1 MHRAPTLCALF
12 TLWVV
17 IIILP
22 NQKISHFLIN
32 KSKSFLLIF
41 ILFLFLFTL
50 IFYHNVYQINNTV
63 YAEETVIP
71 ILTYHNFTNDESSSY
86 RMNIIEFE
94 KQMDYLA
101 AHNYSVISL
110 SELLKGLRT
119 GQLPPK
125 PIVITIDDG
134 FKSTYTLA
142 YPVLKKYNF
151 PAALFIYTNFIK
163 KNSGSL
169 TWKEIREMT
178 NHNIEIG
185 SHTLSHCNLLKY
197 QKNEN
202 YETYLAR
209 IRREIFLSKEI
220 LESKI
225 QGKVKFFAYP
235 YGVYSPIIKNL
246 VILAGYEGI
255 LNANSMNNTLNADS
269 FSLNR
274 QIIFGQS
281 SFNSFIRI
289 LNQRPFNTS
298 QIFPYDG
305 IIESN
310 QLVKI
315 GAILEGDNYDA
326 KTLSMKL
333 GGAKVKFDF
342 NPKNREISFTPD
354 SLKPLIKKS
363 YIVNITALDKNSQ
376 HQRKISWL
384 ITIK

>member
-1 MHRAPTLCALF
+1 MKNYYDTNQKNILF
-12 TLWVV
+12 FLNKNKSLLL
-17 IIILP
+17 IIIL
-22 NQKISHFLIN
+22 L
-32 KSKSFLLIF
+32 FLLVHSCYQN
-41 ILFLFLFTL
+41 ILR
-50 IFYHNVYQINNTV
+50 IDNIV
-63 YAEETVIP
+63 YAEETIIP
-71 ILTYHNFTNDESSSY
+71 ILCYHNFTTEESSSY
-86 RMNIIEFE
+86 KINIVDFE

-110 SELLKGLRT
+110 SELLKVLSA

-151 PAALFIYTNFIK
+151 PATLFIYSNFIE
-163 KNSGSL
+163 KNSYSL
-169 TWKEIREMT
+169 TWEEIREMT
-178 NHNIEIG
+178 KNNIEIG

-197 QKNEN
+197 KKNEDC
-202 YETYLAR
+202 ETYLAR

-220 LESKI
+220 LEGKI
-225 QGKVKFFAYP
+225 EGEVKCFAYP
-235 YGVYSPIIKNL
+235 YGAYSSTIKDL
-246 VILAGYEGI
+246 VKRAGYEGI
-255 LNANSMNNTLNADS
+255 LNANSMNNTLDIDP

-274 QIIFGQS
+274 QIIFGQN

-289 LNQRPFNTS
+289 LNQRSFKAS

-310 QLVKI
+310 QFIKI

-326 KTLSMKL
+326 DSLSMKL

-342 NPKNREISFTPD
+342 NSENREISFTPD

-363 YIVNITALDKNSQ
+363 YIVNITALDKNSIYL
-376 HQRKISWL
+376 RKISWL
-384 ITIK
+384 ITVK

>member
-1 MHRAPTLCALF
+1 MKPK
-12 TLWVV
+12 
-17 IIILP
+17 
-22 NQKISHFLIN
+22 QKISHFLIN
-32 KSKSFLLIF
+32 KNKNFLLIF
-41 ILFLFLFTL
+41 ILSLFLFTT
-50 IFYHNVYQINNTV
+50 IFYYSVYQINNII
-63 YAEETVIP
+63 YAQETIIP
-71 ILTYHNFTNDESSSY
+71 ILTYHNFNKDEGSSY
-86 RMNIIEFE
+86 SINIVEFE

-110 SELLKGLRT
+110 SELLKGLRDS
-119 GQLPPK
+119 QLPPK
-125 PIVITIDDG
+125 PVVITIDDG
-134 FKSTYTLA
+134 FKSSFTLA
-142 YPVLKKYNF
+142 YPILKKYNF
-151 PAALFIYTNFIK
+151 PATLFLYTNFIE
-163 KNSGSL
+163 KNSFSL
-169 TWKEIREMT
+169 TWEEIREMT
-178 NHNIEIG
+178 KNNIEIG
-185 SHTLSHCNLLKY
+185 SHTLSHCNLLRYK
-197 QKNEN
+197 KNEN

-209 IRREIFLSKEI
+209 IRREIILSKEI

-225 QGKVKFFAYP
+225 GGKVKFFAYP
-235 YGVYSPIIKNL
+235 YGVYDPQIKNL
-246 VILAGYEGI
+246 AIQSGYEGI
-255 LNANSMNNTLNADS
+255 LNANSMNNTLNAHP

-315 GAILEGDNYDA
+315 GAILKGDNYDA

-342 NPKNREISFTPD
+342 NPENREISFTPD

>member
-1 MHRAPTLCALF
+1 MF
-12 TLWVV
+12 YVKN
-17 IIILP
+17 IKYFFIF
-22 NQKISHFLIN
+22 K
-32 KSKSFLLIF
+32 LIF
-41 ILFLFLFTL
+41 VFLFLTICQNIL
-50 IFYHNVYQINNTV
+50 SSPSIVWAQ
-63 YAEETVIP
+63 ETVIL
-71 ILTYHNFTNDESSSY
+71 ILTYHNFTIEEGSSY
-86 RMNIIEFE
+86 KINIVEFE

-134 FKSTYTLA
+134 FKSTFTLA

-151 PAALFIYTNFIK
+151 PATLFLYTNFIE

-178 NHNIEIG
+178 KNNIEIG

-197 QKNEN
+197 KKNEN
-202 YETYLAR
+202 YETYSTR
-209 IRREIFLSKEI
+209 IKKEIFLSKEI

-235 YGVYSPIIKNL
+235 YGTYGSTIKD
-246 VILAGYEGI
+246 LAIQTGYEGI
-255 LNANSMNNTLNADS
+255 FNANSMNNTLDADP

-289 LNQRPFNTS
+289 LHQRPLKTS

-310 QLVKI
+310 QLIKI
-315 GAILEGDNYDA
+315 GAILEGNNYDA

>member
-1 MHRAPTLCALF
+1 MFLNQESLHPLLVRKAKLSFVFGLF
-12 TLWVV
+12 AEV
-17 IIILP
+17 
-22 NQKISHFLIN
+22 LIAV
-32 KSKSFLLIF
+32 SI
-41 ILFLFLFTL
+41 
-50 IFYHNVYQINNTV
+50 IFYFSISSISNNTA
-63 YAEETVIP
+63 YAKEEIHIP
-71 ILTYHNFTNDESSSY
+71 ILTYHNFTKDESSSY
-86 RMNIIEFE
+86 DMNIVEFE
-94 KQMDYLA
+94 KQIDYLA

-151 PAALFIYTNFIK
+151 PATLFLYTNFIE
-163 KNSGSL
+163 KNSYSL
-169 TWKEIREMT
+169 TWEEIREMT
-178 NHNIEIG
+178 KNNIEIG

-197 QKNEN
+197 KKNEN

-225 QGKVKFFAYP
+225 GSEVKFFSYP
-235 YGVYSPIIKNL
+235 YGVYSPMIKNL
-246 VILAGYEGI
+246 VIQAGYEGI
-255 LNANSMNNTLNADS
+255 LNANSMNNTLNS
-269 FSLNR
+269 HLFSLNR
-274 QIIFGQS
+274 QIIFGNN

-310 QLVKI
+310 QFVKI

-376 HQRKISWL
+376 HQLKSSWL

>member
-1 MHRAPTLCALF
+1 MFLNKKKLSLSLIKKRILSFTNKLFIISALL
-12 TLWVV
+12 LW
-17 IIILP
+17 
-22 NQKISHFLIN
+22 
-32 KSKSFLLIF
+32 
-41 ILFLFLFTL
+41 L
-50 IFYHNVYQINNTV
+50 IFYHNILPISNII

-71 ILTYHNFTNDESSSY
+71 ILAYHNFTKDKGSSY
-86 RMNIIEFE
+86 QINIVEFE

-101 AHNYSVISL
+101 THNYTVIPL
-110 SELLKGLRT
+110 SELLAGLKD

-125 PIVITIDDG
+125 PVIITIDDG
-134 FKSTYTLA
+134 YNSTYTLA

-151 PAALFIYTNFIK
+151 PATLFIYTNFIE
-163 KNSGSL
+163 KNNGSL
-169 TWKEIREMT
+169 TWEEIREMT
-178 NHNIEIG
+178 SHNTEIG

-197 QKNEN
+197 KKNEN

-220 LESKI
+220 LENKTG
-225 QGKVKFFAYP
+225 GKVKFFAYP
-235 YGVYSPIIKNL
+235 YGAYSPIIKNL
-246 VILAGYEGI
+246 AIQAGYKGI
-255 LNANSMNNTLNADS
+255 ANANSMNNTLDTNP

-274 QIIFGQS
+274 QIVFGNN
-281 SFNSFIRI
+281 SFNYFIRI

-298 QIFPYDG
+298 RIFPYDG

-310 QLVKI
+310 QFVKI

-342 NPKNREISFTPD
+342 NPENQEISFTPD

-363 YIVNITALDKNSQ
+363 YIVNITALGKNSQ
-376 HQRKISWL
+376 HQQKTSWL

>member
-1 MHRAPTLCALF
+1 M
-12 TLWVV
+12 W
-17 IIILP
+17 P
-22 NQKISHFLIN
+22 NQKISYFLIN
-32 KSKSFLLIF
+32 KNKSLLVIF
-41 ILFLFLFTL
+41 ILSLFLF
-50 IFYHNVYQINNTV
+50 IPMSYHNVYQINNNIV
-63 YAEETVIP
+63 YAEEITIP
-71 ILTYHNFTNDESSSY
+71 ILTYHNFTKDEGSSY
-86 RMNIIEFE
+86 QINIVEFE

-101 AHNYSVISL
+101 VHNYSVISL
-110 SELLKGLRT
+110 SELLTGLRD

-142 YPVLKKYNF
+142 YPILKKYNF
-151 PAALFIYTNFIK
+151 PATLLIYTDFIE
-163 KNSGSL
+163 KNSSSL
-169 TWKEIREMT
+169 TWEEIREMT
-178 NHNIEIG
+178 KNNIEIG
-185 SHTLSHCNLLKY
+185 SHTLSHCNLLRYKE
-197 QKNEN
+197 NES
-202 YETYLAR
+202 YDSYISR
-209 IRREIFLSKEI
+209 IKKEIFLSKEI

-225 QGKVKFFAYP
+225 GSKVKFFAYP
-235 YGVYSPIIKNL
+235 YGIYSPIIKNL
-246 VILAGYEGI
+246 IIQAGYEGI
-255 LNANSMNNTLNADS
+255 LNANSMNNNLNADL

-281 SFNSFIRI
+281 PLNSFIQI
-289 LNQRPFNTS
+289 LNQRLFNIS

-305 IIESN
+305 EIESN

-326 KTLSMKL
+326 KTFSMKL

-342 NPKNREISFTPD
+342 NAENREISFTPD

-376 HQRKISWL
+376 HQRKTSWV

>member
-22 NQKISHFLIN
+22 NQKISHFLLNKN
-32 KSKSFLLIF
+32 KSLLLIVVLLFLLI
-41 ILFLFLFTL
+41 
-50 IFYHNVYQINNTV
+50 HMCYQNAFRTGNIV
-63 YAEETVIP
+63 YAEETIIP
-71 ILTYHNFTNDESSSY
+71 ILAYHNFTKDEGSSY
-86 RMNIIEFE
+86 DMNIVEFE

-101 AHNYSVISL
+101 THNYSVISL
-110 SELLKGLRT
+110 SELLKGLRDS
-119 GQLPPK
+119 QLPPK

-151 PAALFIYTNFIK
+151 PATLFLYTNFIE
-163 KNSGSL
+163 KNNSSL
-169 TWKEIREMT
+169 TWEEIREMT
-178 NHNIEIG
+178 KNNIEIG

-197 QKNEN
+197 KKNEN
-202 YETYLAR
+202 YKTYLAR

-220 LESKI
+220 LEGKI
-225 QGKVKFFAYP
+225 GRKVKFFAYP
-235 YGVYSPIIKNL
+235 YGAYSFTIKDL
-246 VILAGYEGI
+246 AIQAGYEGI
-255 LNANSMNNTLNADS
+255 LNANSMNNTLTAGS

-274 QIIFGQS
+274 QIIFGNN

-289 LNQRPFNTS
+289 LNQRPLNAS

-305 IIESN
+305 IVESN
-310 QLVKI
+310 QFVKI

-342 NPKNREISFTPD
+342 NPKNREISFAPD

-363 YIVNITALDKNSQ
+363 YIVNITALDKNSPYA
-376 HQRKISWL
+376 RKISWL

>member
-1 MHRAPTLCALF
+1 MIPIKRMF
-12 TLWVV
+12 NFF
-17 IIILP
+17 P
-22 NQKISHFLIN
+22 NKNKSLFLIVVLL
-32 KSKSFLLIF
+32 FLL
-41 ILFLFLFTL
+41 THT
-50 IFYHNVYQINNTV
+50 YYQNTFRTSNLV
-63 YAEETVIP
+63 YAEETIIP
-71 ILTYHNFTNDESSSY
+71 ILAYHNFTKDEGSSY
-86 RMNIIEFE
+86 DMNIVEFE

-110 SELLKGLRT
+110 SELLKGLKG

-125 PIVITIDDG
+125 PVVITIDDG
-134 FKSTYTLA
+134 FKSNYTLA

-151 PAALFIYTNFIK
+151 PATLFIYTNFIE
-163 KNSGSL
+163 KNNGSL
-169 TWKEIREMT
+169 TWEEIREMT
-178 NHNIEIG
+178 KNNIEIG

-197 QKNEN
+197 KKNEN

-225 QGKVKFFAYP
+225 GRKVKFFAYP
-235 YGVYSPIIKNL
+235 YGAYGSTIKD
-246 VILAGYEGI
+246 LAIQASYEGI
-255 LNANSMNNTLNADS
+255 FNANSMNNTLTADP

-274 QIIFGQS
+274 QIIFGNN

-289 LNQRPFNTS
+289 LNQRLFNTS
-298 QIFPYDG
+298 KIFPYDG
-305 IIESN
+305 IIENN
-310 QLVKI
+310 QFVKI
-315 GAILEGDNYDA
+315 GAILESDNYDA

-342 NPKNREISFTPD
+342 NPETREISFTPN

-363 YIVNITALDKNSQ
+363 YIVNITALDKNSPY
-376 HQRKISWL
+376 QRKTSWL

>member
-1 MHRAPTLCALF
+1 MF
-12 TLWVV
+12 YVKN
-17 IIILP
+17 IKYFFIF
-22 NQKISHFLIN
+22 K
-32 KSKSFLLIF
+32 LIF
-41 ILFLFLFTL
+41 VFLFLTICQNIL
-50 IFYHNVYQINNTV
+50 SSPSIVWTQESI
-63 YAEETVIP
+63 IP
-71 ILTYHNFTNDESSSY
+71 ILTYHNFTEAEGSSY
-86 RMNIIEFE
+86 NINIVEFE
-94 KQMDYLA
+94 KQMDYLS

-134 FKSTYTLA
+134 YKSTYTLA
-142 YPVLKKYNF
+142 YPVLRKYNF
-151 PAALFIYTNFIK
+151 PATLFIYTNFIE
-163 KNSGSL
+163 KNNGSL

-178 NHNIEIG
+178 SHNIEIG

-197 QKNEN
+197 KKNEN

-225 QGKVKFFAYP
+225 GDEVKFFAYP

-246 VILAGYEGI
+246 VIQAGYKGI

-281 SFNSFIRI
+281 SLNSFIRI
-289 LNQRPFNTS
+289 LNQRPLNAL

-315 GAILEGDNYDA
+315 GAILESDNYNV

-342 NPKNREISFTPD
+342 NPENREISFTPD

-376 HQRKISWL
+376 HQLKISWL
-384 ITIK
+384 VTIK

>member
-1 MHRAPTLCALF
+1 MFLNQENLYSLPVKKNKLSFIFRLF
-12 TLWVV
+12 MV
-17 IIILP
+17 
-22 NQKISHFLIN
+22 
-32 KSKSFLLIF
+32 LLIV
-41 ILFLFLFTL
+41 ISV
-50 IFYHNVYQINNTV
+50 IFYQNISLNTSNAA

-71 ILTYHNFTNDESSSY
+71 ILTYHNFTTEESSSY
-86 RMNIIEFE
+86 KINIVEFE
-94 KQMDYLA
+94 EQIDYLA

-110 SELLKGLRT
+110 SELIKGLKG
-119 GQLPPK
+119 GQLPQK

-151 PAALFIYTNFIK
+151 PATLFIYTNFIE
-163 KNSGSL
+163 KNNGSL
-169 TWKEIREMT
+169 TWEEIREMT
-178 NHNIEIG
+178 KNNIEIG

-197 QKNEN
+197 KKNEN

-235 YGVYSPIIKNL
+235 YGTYSSTIKDL
-246 VILAGYEGI
+246 AIQAGYEGI
-255 LNANSMNNTLNADS
+255 FNANSMNNTLNADP

-274 QIIFGQS
+274 QIIPGQS
-281 SFNSFIRI
+281 LFNFFIRI
-289 LNQRPFNTS
+289 LNQRPLNTS

-310 QLVKI
+310 QFIKI
-315 GAILEGDNYDA
+315 GAILEGDNYNA

-342 NPKNREISFTPD
+342 NPENREISFTPD

-376 HQRKISWL
+376 YLRKISWL

>member
-1 MHRAPTLCALF
+1 MFLNQENFPPLPIKKNKLSFVLELFIVALIV
-12 TLWVV
+12 TSV
-17 IIILP
+17 IFYQSI
-22 NQKISHFLIN
+22 FLI
-32 KSKSFLLIF
+32 
-41 ILFLFLFTL
+41 T
-50 IFYHNVYQINNTV
+50 YNTA
-63 YAEETVIP
+63 YAEEIIIP
-71 ILTYHNFTNDESSSY
+71 ILTYHNFTEDEGSSY
-86 RMNIIEFE
+86 DINIVEFE

-119 GQLPPK
+119 GQLPLK

-151 PAALFIYTNFIK
+151 PATLFLYTNFIE
-163 KNSGSL
+163 KNSYSL
-169 TWKEIREMT
+169 TWEEIREMIK
-178 NHNIEIG
+178 NNIEIG

-197 QKNEN
+197 KKNEN
-202 YETYLAR
+202 HETYLAR
-209 IRREIFLSKEI
+209 IRKEIVLSKEI

-225 QGKVKFFAYP
+225 EGKVKYFAYP
-235 YGVYSPIIKNL
+235 YGVYSSIIKNL
-246 VILAGYEGI
+246 VIGAGYEGI
-255 LNANSMNNTLNADS
+255 VNANSMNNTLNAHS

-281 SFNSFIRI
+281 SFNSFIQV

-305 IIESN
+305 IIENN

-315 GAILEGDNYDA
+315 GAILEGNNYDA

-342 NPKNREISFTPD
+342 NLKNREISFTPD

-376 HQRKISWL
+376 HQRKTSWL

>member
-1 MHRAPTLCALF
+1 MIPIKRIFHFFLNKNKILLLIVAL
-12 TLWVV
+12 L
-17 IIILP
+17 
-22 NQKISHFLIN
+22 
-32 KSKSFLLIF
+32 FLLIH
-41 ILFLFLFTL
+41 I
-50 IFYHNVYQINNTV
+50 HYQNTFRTGNIV
-63 YAEETVIP
+63 YAEETIIP
-71 ILTYHNFTNDESSSY
+71 ILAYHNFTKDESSSY
-86 RMNIIEFE
+86 NMNIVEFE

-101 AHNYSVISL
+101 THNYSVISL

-151 PAALFIYTNFIK
+151 PATLFIYTNFIE
-163 KNSGSL
+163 KNNGSL
-169 TWKEIREMT
+169 TWEEIREMT
-178 NHNIEIG
+178 KNNIEIG

-197 QKNEN
+197 KKNEN

-209 IRREIFLSKEI
+209 VRREIFLSKEI

-225 QGKVKFFAYP
+225 EGKVKFFAYP

-246 VILAGYEGI
+246 VIQAGYEGI
-255 LNANSMNNTLNADS
+255 VNANSMNNTFDVDY

-281 SFNSFIRI
+281 PLNSFIRI
-289 LNQRPFNTS
+289 LNQRPLNAS

-305 IIESN
+305 IIENN
-310 QLVKI
+310 QFVKI
-315 GAILEGDNYDA
+315 GAILEGDNYDV

-342 NPKNREISFTPD
+342 NPKNREISFIPD

-363 YIVNITALDKNSQ
+363 YIVNITALDKSSQ

>member
-1 MHRAPTLCALF
+1 M
-12 TLWVV
+12 
-17 IIILP
+17 
-22 NQKISHFLIN
+22 FLIQENLHPLPIKKN
-32 KSKSFLLIF
+32 KLPFIFELFIVLLIVASV
-41 ILFLFLFTL
+41 
-50 IFYHNVYQINNTV
+50 IFYQSIFLITNNAV
-63 YAEETVIP
+63 YAEEIIIP
-71 ILTYHNFTNDESSSY
+71 ILDYHNFTTEESSSY
-86 RMNIIEFE
+86 KINIVEFE
-94 KQMDYLA
+94 KQMDYLS

-110 SELLKGLRT
+110 PELLAGLRD

-151 PAALFIYTNFIK
+151 PATLFIYTNFIE
-163 KNSGSL
+163 KNNGSL
-169 TWKEIREMT
+169 TWEEIREMT
-178 NHNIEIG
+178 KNNIEIG

-197 QKNEN
+197 KKNESH
-202 YETYLAR
+202 ETYLAR
-209 IRREIFLSKEI
+209 IRKEIFLSKEI
-220 LESKI
+220 LESEI
-225 QGKVKFFAYP
+225 GRKVKFFAYP

-246 VILAGYEGI
+246 VIQAGYEGI
-255 LNANSMNNTLNADS
+255 LNANSMNNTLTTDH

-281 SFNSFIRI
+281 SFNSFIQT
-289 LNQRPFNTS
+289 LHQRPLKTS

-310 QLVKI
+310 QLVRI
-315 GAILEGDNYDA
+315 GAVLEGDNYDI

-342 NPKNREISFTPD
+342 NPKNREISFTPNP
-354 SLKPLIKKS
+354 LKPLIKKS
-363 YIVNITALDKNSQ
+363 YIVKITADNKNNQ
-376 HQRKISWL
+376 YQRKTSWL

>member
-1 MHRAPTLCALF
+1 MF
-12 TLWVV
+12 YVKN
-17 IIILP
+17 IKYFFIF
-22 NQKISHFLIN
+22 K
-32 KSKSFLLIF
+32 LIF
-41 ILFLFLFTL
+41 VFLFLTICQNIL
-50 IFYHNVYQINNTV
+50 SSPSIVWTQESI
-63 YAEETVIP
+63 IP
-71 ILTYHNFTNDESSSY
+71 ILTYHNFTTEESSSY
-86 RMNIIEFE
+86 KINIVEFE

-110 SELLKGLRT
+110 SELLKGLKT
-119 GQLPPK
+119 SQLPPK

-134 FKSTYTLA
+134 YKSTYTLA
-142 YPVLKKYNF
+142 YPVLRKYNF
-151 PAALFIYTNFIK
+151 PATLFIYTNFIE
-163 KNSGSL
+163 KNNGSL
-169 TWKEIREMT
+169 TWEEIREMT
-178 NHNIEIG
+178 KNNIEIG

-197 QKNEN
+197 KKNEN
-202 YETYLAR
+202 YETYLTR

-225 QGKVKFFAYP
+225 GGEVKFFAYP

-246 VILAGYEGI
+246 VIQAGYKGI

-281 SFNSFIRI
+281 PLNSFVRI

-298 QIFPYDG
+298 QVFPYDG

-315 GAILEGDNYDA
+315 GAILEGDNYDV

-342 NPKNREISFTPD
+342 NPENREISFTPD

-376 HQRKISWL
+376 YQRKISWL

>member
-1 MHRAPTLCALF
+1 MF
-12 TLWVV
+12 YVKN
-17 IIILP
+17 IKYFFIF
-22 NQKISHFLIN
+22 K
-32 KSKSFLLIF
+32 LIF
-41 ILFLFLFTL
+41 VFLFLTICQNIL
-50 IFYHNVYQINNTV
+50 SPPSIVWAQEPI
-63 YAEETVIP
+63 IP
-71 ILTYHNFTNDESSSY
+71 ILTYHNFTEDEGSSY
-86 RMNIIEFE
+86 KINIVEFE
-94 KQMDYLA
+94 KQMDYLS

-110 SELLKGLRT
+110 SELLKKLRT

-142 YPVLKKYNF
+142 YPILKKYNF
-151 PAALFIYTNFIK
+151 PAILFLYTNFIE
-163 KNSGSL
+163 KNNGSL
-169 TWKEIREMT
+169 TWEEIREMT
-178 NHNIEIG
+178 KNNIKIG

-197 QKNEN
+197 KKNEN

-220 LESKI
+220 LERKI
-225 QGKVKFFAYP
+225 GSKVKFFAYP
-235 YGVYSPIIKNL
+235 YGAYSSTIKDL
-246 VILAGYEGI
+246 AIQAGYEGV
-255 LNANSMNNTLNADS
+255 LNANSMNNTLTAHP

-274 QIIFGQS
+274 QTIFGQS
-281 SFNSFIRI
+281 SLNSFIRI
-289 LNQRPFNTS
+289 LNQRLLNTS

-342 NPKNREISFTPD
+342 NSENQEISFTPD

-376 HQRKISWL
+376 YQRKISWL
-384 ITIK
+384 ITIE

>member
-1 MHRAPTLCALF
+1 MFLNQENFSPLPIKKNKLSFILELF
-12 TLWVV
+12 IIVLIVTSV
-17 IIILP
+17 IFYQSI
-22 NQKISHFLIN
+22 FLI
-32 KSKSFLLIF
+32 
-41 ILFLFLFTL
+41 T
-50 IFYHNVYQINNTV
+50 NNTA
-63 YAEETVIP
+63 YAEETIIP
-71 ILTYHNFTNDESSSY
+71 ILTYHNFTEDEGSSY
-86 RMNIIEFE
+86 DMNIVEFE
-94 KQMDYLA
+94 KQMGYLA
-101 AHNYSVISL
+101 THNYSVISL
-110 SELLKGLRT
+110 SELLKGLRDS
-119 GQLPPK
+119 QLPPK

-142 YPVLKKYNF
+142 YPILKKYNF
-151 PAALFIYTNFIK
+151 PATLFLYTNFIE
-163 KNSGSL
+163 KNSSSL
-169 TWKEIREMT
+169 TWEEIREMIK
-178 NHNIEIG
+178 NNIEIG

-197 QKNEN
+197 KKSEN

-225 QGKVKFFAYP
+225 GGKVKFFAYP

-246 VILAGYEGI
+246 VIQAGYEGI
-255 LNANSMNNTLNADS
+255 LNANSMNNALTADP

-281 SFNSFIRI
+281 AFNSFIRI
-289 LNQRPFNTS
+289 LNQRPFNIS

-310 QLVKI
+310 QLAKI

-363 YIVNITALDKNSQ
+363 YIVNITALDKSSQ
-376 HQRKISWL
+376 YLRKISWL

>member
-1 MHRAPTLCALF
+1 LYICYQ
-12 TLWVV
+12 
-17 IIILP
+17 
-22 NQKISHFLIN
+22 N
-32 KSKSFLLIF
+32 IF
-41 ILFLFLFTL
+41 P
-50 IFYHNVYQINNTV
+50 INNTV
-63 YAEETVIP
+63 YAEEIIIP
-71 ILTYHNFTNDESSSY
+71 ILTYHNFTEDEGSSY
-86 RMNIIEFE
+86 NINIVEFE

-101 AHNYSVISL
+101 THNYSVISL

-151 PAALFIYTNFIK
+151 PATLFLYTNFIE

-178 NHNIEIG
+178 KNNIEIG

-235 YGVYSPIIKNL
+235 YGAYSSIIKDL
-246 VILAGYEGI
+246 AIQAGYEGI
-255 LNANSMNNTLNADS
+255 LNANSMNNILTVDP

-289 LNQRPFNTS
+289 LNQRPFNIS
-298 QIFPYDG
+298 QIFTYDG
-305 IIESN
+305 ILENN
-310 QLVKI
+310 QFVKI

-326 KTLSMKL
+326 DTLSMKL

-342 NPKNREISFTPD
+342 NSENREISFTPD

-363 YIVNITALDKNSQ
+363 YIVNITALDKNSR
-376 HQRKISWL
+376 HQRKTSWL

>member
-1 MHRAPTLCALF
+1 MFSFFKLF
-12 TLWVV
+12 
-17 IIILP
+17 II
-22 NQKISHFLIN
+22 
-32 KSKSFLLIF
+32 
-41 ILFLFLFTL
+41 FLFL
-50 IFYHNVYQINNTV
+50 IFSLNILSSPAIVWAQ
-63 YAEETVIP
+63 ETVIL
-71 ILTYHNFTNDESSSY
+71 ILTYHDFTIEEGSSY
-86 RMNIIEFE
+86 DMNIVEFE

-134 FKSTYTLA
+134 FKPTYTLA

-151 PAALFIYTNFIK
+151 PATLFIYTNFIE
-163 KNSGSL
+163 KNNGSL
-169 TWKEIREMT
+169 TWEEIREMT
-178 NHNIEIG
+178 KNNIEIG

-197 QKNEN
+197 KKNEN

-225 QGKVKFFAYP
+225 GSKVKFFAYP

-246 VILAGYEGI
+246 VIQAGYEGI
-255 LNANSMNNTLNADS
+255 LNANNMNNTLTVDP

-289 LNQRPFNTS
+289 LNQRPLNTS
-298 QIFPYDG
+298 KIFPYDG

-315 GAILEGDNYDA
+315 GAILEGDNYNA

-333 GGAKVKFDF
+333 GGAKVKSNF
-342 NPKNREISFTPD
+342 NSENREISFTPD
-354 SLKPLIKKS
+354 FLKPLIKKS
-363 YIVNITALDKNSQ
+363 YIVNITALDKNNQ
-376 HQRKISWL
+376 YQRKISWL